1 VQSNQTVPDTTDAG
15 GRGVAGKPL
24 AAADAEA
31 DACAPDEAVD
41 LAVPDAEMPV
51 PVTLPHA
58 VTARPMTT
66 PAVRRRCH
74 FMMPTRI
81 GNALFIP

>member
-15 GRGVAGKPL
+15 GCRVAGRPL
-24 AAADAEA
+24 AEA
-31 DACAPDEAVD
+31 DAWAPDAAVD

-51 PVTLPHA
+51 WVTLPHA

-74 FMMPTRI
+74 FMMPTQI

>member
-1 VQSNQTVPDTTDAG
+1 VQSNQTVLDTTDAG
-15 GRGVAGKPL
+15 GCEVAGKPL

-31 DACAPDEAVD
+31 DARAPDAAVD
-41 LAVPDAEMPV
+41 LAVPDAETPV
-51 PVTLPHA
+51 WVTLPHA

-66 PAVRRRCH
+66 PAVRRRYH
-74 FMMPTRI
+74 FMMPTQI